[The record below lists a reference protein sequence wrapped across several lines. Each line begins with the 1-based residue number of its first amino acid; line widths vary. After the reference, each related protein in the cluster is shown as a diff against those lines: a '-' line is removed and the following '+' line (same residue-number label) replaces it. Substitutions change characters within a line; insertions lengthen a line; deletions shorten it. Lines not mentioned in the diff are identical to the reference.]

1 MVASTGL
8 THDSRHLCRMVPNR
22 FSPLYFACAR
32 LRQQIL
38 GVAGRMVQTRG
49 PWRCVFSKRGTA
61 PPLASLKPL
70 CVTGARLPEHEE
82 KPASLT
88 EGADLSSLCGGN
100 DGASCDGSEG
110 RDAALQ
116 PVQAVGTM
124 DVTRNSECGED
135 AAAAGIV
142 RGGKEPRRVV
152 ASNGNGRIGSDA
164 VMSEAVSGENNDAGV
179 ATKGE
184 GDVDHNHGV
193 SGVVGNDVDAIAEQG
208 EEAEGHFVY
217 LNMVTGEVTREPPP
231 ELVAQSEEAE
241 KAGGFLI
248 FIPSHCFVGAAPASG
263 AAAAAI
269 ASTASQTWKPAAELA
284 SGAGAF
290 PEAACGGLS
299 GGKLG
304 EECRASAS
312 GEEDGL
318 AGDNGDGRIPSSL
331 ASPEA
336 THARQHSSSGD
347 EAWHRLGGM
356 SEPGMALVASR
367 QSSGTATPGGGAS
380 FATSVG
386 TPVDARPNFSASMAP
401 VAYGGDSLS
410 LTIDL
415 SQGGAVVPSGAG
427 EKGRVGDGCTGDG
440 LAVATGVAGAVEAKV
455 WACLVC
461 TLENAM
467 KVRRCQA
474 CCTARPE
481 SSGSQVQREYRRRD
495 FVFVVR
501 VVFFGTQ

>member
-1 MVASTGL
+1 MTS
-8 THDSRHLCRMVPNR
+8 
-22 FSPLYFACAR
+22 AR
-32 LRQQIL
+32 
-38 GVAGRMVQTRG
+38 
-49 PWRCVFSKRGTA
+49 P
-61 PPLASLKPL
+61 
-70 CVTGARLPEHEE
+70 PEHEE
-82 KPASLT
+82 EPASLT
-88 EGADLSSLCGGN
+88 KGPDLSSLCGGN
-100 DGASCDGSEG
+100 DGASCDGGEG

-116 PVQAVGTM
+116 PVEAAGKRG
-124 DVTRNSECGED
+124 VTRNSGCGED

-142 RGGKEPRRVV
+142 RGGEERRRVV
-152 ASNGNGRIGSDA
+152 ASNGNGRVGGDA
-164 VMSEAVSGENNDAGV
+164 AMSEAVSGENNDADI

-193 SGVVGNDVDAIAEQG
+193 SGVLGNDVDAIAEQG

-217 LNMVTGEVTREPPP
+217 LNMVTGELTREPPP

-241 KAGGFLI
+241 QAGGFLI

-269 ASTASQTWKPAAELA
+269 ASSALQTWKPAAALA
-284 SGAGAF
+284 SAAEAL

-304 EECRASAS
+304 EECRASTS

-318 AGDNGDGRIPSSL
+318 VGDNGDGRIPSSL

-356 SEPGMALVASR
+356 SEPGMTLAASR

-380 FATSVG
+380 LATSVG
-386 TPVDARPNFSASMAP
+386 SPVDARPTFSASMAP
-401 VAYGGDSLS
+401 AAYGGDSLS

-415 SQGGAVVPSGAG
+415 SQESAVVPSGAG
-427 EKGRVGDGCTGDG
+427 EQSRVGDGCTGDG
-440 LAVATGVAGAVEAKV
+440 SSVATGVAGAVEAKV

-495 FVFVVR
+495 FVFCRPSTRFWDAMYYFVC
-501 VVFFGTQ
+501 